1 MWWQFKK
8 VHPPVKL
15 HLGHGVDIQLFVRVD
30 GHKQGTDVCLRGE
43 ETVGK
48 LLPQHSDGS
57 EKGSQVHQGIM
68 QNNWERGYRN
78 CSEKRQKPTKNP
90 ATDIT
95 ISKPIPTPSK
105 TSAVKR
111 S

>member
-30 GHKQGTDVCLRGE
+30 GHKQSTDVCLRGE

-48 LLPQHSDGS
+48 L
-57 EKGSQVHQGIM
+57 
-68 QNNWERGYRN
+68 
-78 CSEKRQKPTKNP
+78 
-90 ATDIT
+90 
-95 ISKPIPTPSK
+95 
-105 TSAVKR
+105 TSAQ
-111 S
+111 